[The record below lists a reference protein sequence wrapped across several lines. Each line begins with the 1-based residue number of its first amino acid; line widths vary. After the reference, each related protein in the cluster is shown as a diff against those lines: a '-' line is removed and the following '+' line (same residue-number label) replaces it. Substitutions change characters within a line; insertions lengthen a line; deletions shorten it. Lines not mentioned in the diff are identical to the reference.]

1 MPEIHTKLISSLLWF
16 DSQGFNIFV
25 FIFFQLLNISSS
37 TFKQTQAQVNWSHDA
52 PCHQEPLVPN
62 NKHGIKLNNKHGIK
76 LNSTNILMQMA
87 VSDNSSKFDAHH
99 HHKEQ
104 MGMY

>member
-1 MPEIHTKLISSLLWF
+1 MPEIHTKLISSLLSF
-16 DSQGFNIFV
+16 GSQGFSIFV
-25 FIFFQLLNISSS
+25 FIFFQLLHISSS
-37 TFKQTQAQVNWSHDA
+37 TFKQTQALVNWSHDA

-62 NKHGIKLNNKHGIK
+62 NKHGIKLN
-76 LNSTNILMQMA
+76 STSILMQTA
-87 VSDNSSKFDAHH
+87 VSHNSPKFDAHH